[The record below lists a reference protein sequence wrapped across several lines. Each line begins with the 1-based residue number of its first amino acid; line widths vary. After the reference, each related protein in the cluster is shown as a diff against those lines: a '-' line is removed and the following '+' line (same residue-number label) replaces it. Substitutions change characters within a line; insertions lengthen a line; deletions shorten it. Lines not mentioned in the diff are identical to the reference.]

1 MLPDRKH
8 PTRGPSAG
16 RGPLVAQ
23 ELPYMSWLTCG
34 TAGGKG
40 LINTWLHTRD
50 NITHPDSSQ
59 KATRASKAKT
69 AALSDA
75 LFPLFSWRQETTIQQ
90 KSYIV
95 GLLYSPTNDEREKQQ
110 RTLTKP
116 FTKQSPH
123 LTMHHLSRF
132 WKTEIPQSSSSSQ
145 GRSQV
150 TFLKQFQVT

>member
-1 MLPDRKH
+1 MAISRQGSLGGPGAALH
-8 PTRGPSAG
+8 ELVNVWYRGRERSHQHLAP
-16 RGPLVAQ
+16 
-23 ELPYMSWLTCG
+23 
-34 TAGGKG
+34 
-40 LINTWLHTRD
+40 HTRYV
-50 NITHPDSSQ
+50 THPDSSQ

-95 GLLYSPTNDEREKQQ
+95 GLPYSPTNDEREKQQ
-110 RTLTKP
+110 RILIKP

-123 LTMHHLSRF
+123 LTMHHLSSF

-150 TFLKQFQVT
+150 TFFKQFQVT